1 VDLVFTKLFWLQFG
15 AGFLPFFLAGVSGGL
30 WRAARWL
37 IYLTA
42 VMLTASF
49 IYFYT
54 LQGIFNALVEI
65 WESLRLI
72 GLPGLAGAVS
82 GILMAPTAV
91 ALLRRKRAR
100 YG

>member
-30 WRAARWL
+30 WRVVRWL
-37 IYLTA
+37 LYLGA
-42 VMLTASF
+42 AMLAASF

-54 LQGIFNALVEI
+54 PLGILNALVEI
-65 WESLRLI
+65 WESVRII

-91 ALLRRKRAR
+91 ALLRRKRAQ